1 MSNTEFGDLP
11 VISSARQIRW
21 EVARELVPVPE
32 WNCQVWAQ
40 ELTGEEKDEY
50 QAGMFDVDG
59 NDYTLNFRN
68 NTNRLVV
75 FAARDENGNRL
86 WPNTKRG
93 VEEVAKLGS
102 AGAERIADVARRL
115 SKMTKESRKVVAG
128 NSAAGQTGSSSKN
141 SHSPSGTPVAAVS

>member
-1 MSNTEFGDLP
+1 LSDTTSNDLP
-11 VISSARQIRW
+11 VISSSRQIRW

-32 WNCQVWAQ
+32 WGCQVWTN

-50 QAGMFDVDG
+50 QSGMFDVDG
-59 NDYTLNFRN
+59 SDYTLNFSN

-75 FAARDENGNRL
+75 FAARDEAGNRL

-102 AGAERIADVARRL
+102 AGAERIAEAARRL

-128 NSAAGQTGSSSKN
+128 NSAAGQTGSSNKN